1 MNETIN
7 KIRIHWYDSQLELL
21 NFAKYLHDKDEFDDV
36 DAVIYFFEKP
46 WKWNEEWKEYKINQK
61 KINSELNILSNLNY
75 SDLDPIAMMDSN
87 GSDY

>member
-21 NFAKYLHDKDEFDDV
+21 NFAKYLHDKDEFDDA

-46 WKWNEEWKEYKINQK
+46 WKWNEEYKTYKDQREITNHSANCYCMK
-61 KINSELNILSNLNY
+61 CDEVKNK
-75 SDLDPIAMMDSN
+75 
-87 GSDY
+87 

>member
-1 MNETIN
+1 MNESIN
-7 KIRIHWYDSQLELL
+7 KIRVHWYDSQTELL
-21 NFAKYLHDKDEFDDV
+21 DFAKYLHDKNEFDDA

-61 KINSELNILSNLNY
+61 KINSEFNIISNLNY
-75 SDLDPIAMMDSN
+75 CDLDPNVMMDSN